1 MKNYLL
7 NKDFIPIE
15 YIKQRNEKINKI
27 NKRSI
32 LILILLNIMIF
43 PSCLNKLMPKEE
55 TVKIDK
61 DLNKEVG
68 IKVDNIEKCI
78 NIINPDILSMQIQN
92 NKGVIEIKTKNK
104 IYEIEST
111 EEIKINSMTKGEK
124 DTFILG
130 VNL

>member
-1 MKNYLL
+1 MKDYLL

-61 DLNKEVG
+61 DLNKEIG
-68 IKVDNIEKCI
+68 IKIDNIEKCI

>member
-1 MKNYLL
+1 MKDYLL

-27 NKRSI
+27 NKKSI

-68 IKVDNIEKCI
+68 IKIDNIEKCI

>member
-1 MKNYLL
+1 MKDYLL

-15 YIKQRNEKINKI
+15 YIKQRNDKINKI

-55 TVKIDK
+55 IVKVDK
-61 DLNKEVG
+61 DLKKEVG
-68 IKVDNIEKCI
+68 IKTDNIEKCI
-78 NIINPDILSMQIQN
+78 NIINSDILSMQIQN

-111 EEIKINSMTKGEK
+111 EEIKINSIIKGER
-124 DTFILG
+124 DSFILG

>member
-1 MKNYLL
+1 MKDYLL

-15 YIKQRNEKINKI
+15 YIKQRNDKINKI

-61 DLNKEVG
+61 DLNKEVR
-68 IKVDNIEKCI
+68 IKTDNIEKCI

>member
-7 NKDFIPIE
+7 NRDFIPIE
-15 YIKQRNEKINKI
+15 YIKQRNDKINKI

-43 PSCLNKLMPKEE
+43 PSCLDKLMPKEE

-61 DLNKEVG
+61 DLKKEVG
-68 IKVDNIEKCI
+68 IKSDNIEKCI

>member
-1 MKNYLL
+1 MKDYLL

-15 YIKQRNEKINKI
+15 YIKQRNDKINKI

-55 TVKIDK
+55 TVKVDK
-61 DLNKEVG
+61 DLKKEVG
-68 IKVDNIEKCI
+68 IKADNIENWI
-78 NIINPDILSMQIQN
+78 SIINSDILNMQIQN
-92 NKGVIEIKTKNK
+92 NKGTIEIKTKNK
-104 IYEIEST
+104 IYEIESM
-111 EEIKINSMTKGEK
+111 EEIKINSIIKGEK
-124 DTFILG
+124 DSFILG